1 MGNPSLWGPPAWEAL
16 FACAWACPKR
26 EFHRLVA
33 TVDAMLATLPCKKC
47 RRHAVRAKA
56 EATRRLRGANDCPQ
70 QMFRWLYLLKDEVN
84 KSLGRPSPPMADI
97 TARYMFHS
105 GVPVNDVALGDALV
119 SFAVDAER
127 EGMDVEFSA
136 LCKAFA
142 DLLPL
147 PADSE
152 LRMHVGKVRPSYA
165 VAATLR
171 AARAT
176 RIERGFPPLTLAH
189 YKKQQA

>member
-1 MGNPSLWGPPAWEAL
+1 MGNPSLWGPAAWEAL

-26 EFHRLVA
+26 ELERLVA
-33 TVDAMLATLPCKKC
+33 MVDATLATLPCKKC
-47 RRHAVRAKA
+47 RRHALRARA
-56 EATRRLRGANDCPQ
+56 EATRRLRGAIDCPQ

-84 KSLGRPSPPMADI
+84 KSLGRPSPPMSDV
-97 TARYMFHS
+97 TARYIFHS

-119 SFAVDAER
+119 LFAVEAER
-127 EGMDVEFSA
+127 DGLEIEFSV
-136 LCKAFA
+136 LCQSLG

-152 LRMHVGKVRPSYA
+152 LRMLVGRVRPSYA
-165 VAATLR
+165 VTAALR

-176 RIERGFPPLTLAH
+176 RIERGFEPLGLAH
-189 YKKQQA
+189 YKRHG